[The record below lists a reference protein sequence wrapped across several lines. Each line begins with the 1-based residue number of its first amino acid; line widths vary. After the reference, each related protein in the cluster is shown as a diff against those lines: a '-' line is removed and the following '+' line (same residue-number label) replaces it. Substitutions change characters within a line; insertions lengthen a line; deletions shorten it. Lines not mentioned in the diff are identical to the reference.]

1 MAIQEKPN
9 TLNSMAQL
17 EKDLFVAQELLKGF
31 TAAEAVKNYECE
43 KGICKC
49 P

>member
-17 EKDLFVAQELLKGF
+17 EKDLFVAQELLNGF
-31 TAAEAVKNYECE
+31 TAAEAVKNYECVT
-43 KGICKC
+43 GICKC